1 MTFLFLLLLL
11 VILLLPAGLFVVRQ
25 GTVAVITTFGR
36 YTRVSHPGLAFRIPI
51 IQSIHSRI
59 SVQNRS
65 MELTFQ
71 AITQDQA
78 NVYFKAML
86 LFAVQ
91 NDREETI
98 KSVAFKFI
106 DVESLMVALVR
117 TVEAVTRGF
126 VATKKQAEILGLR
139 AEIVSEAKAHLDET
153 LAEWGYHLIDL
164 QLNDITFDATIAT
177 SMAQVVASQN
187 LQRAAEFEG
196 QALYIK
202 RTKEAEAE
210 GAAIKIAAE
219 AEALAAQRRGEGVRM
234 FRFEVARGLAD
245 AARTVSAAG
254 SDESLV
260 LFAMWTEALRDTVR
274 EGKGN
279 VVFLDGSL
287 DGMQST
293 LRRLSGLQQLN
304 NDKNLRSGYGPTREH
319 ASTGSTYSEEE
330 SGGPIIAQWPAP
342 EIQDEDGDDGEYKNP
357 HLG

>member
-1 MTFLFLLLLL
+1 MTYSSTILL
-11 VILLLPAGLFVVRQ
+11 VTVGVIAAIVLLSGLFIVRQ

-36 YTRVSHPGLAFRIPI
+36 YTRVSHPGLSYRIPF
-51 IQSIHSRI
+51 IQKIQSRI

-65 MELTFQ
+65 MELAFQ

-106 DVESLMVALVR
+106 DVDSLMVALVR
-117 TVEAVTRGF
+117 TVEAITRGF

-139 AEIVSEAKAHLDET
+139 AEIVSEAKNHLDET

-164 QLNDITFDATIAT
+164 QLNDITFDEMITT

-234 FRFEVARGLAD
+234 FRSEVAQGLAD
-245 AARTVSAAG
+245 AAKTVSAAG
-254 SDESLV
+254 SNEALV

-279 VVFLDGSL
+279 VVFLDGSI
-287 DGMQST
+287 DGMETT
-293 LRRLSGLQQLN
+293 LRRLAGLQQLN
-304 NDKNLRSGYGPTREH
+304 NTDDSNRS
-319 ASTGSTYSEEE
+319 
-330 SGGPIIAQWPAP
+330 
-342 EIQDEDGDDGEYKNP
+342 
-357 HLG
+357 

>member
-1 MTFLFLLLLL
+1 MTYSSMTLL
-11 VILLLPAGLFVVRQ
+11 VTAGVIAAIVLLSGLFIVRQ

-36 YTRVSHPGLAFRIPI
+36 YTRVSHPGLSYRIPF
-51 IQSIHSRI
+51 IQKIHSRI

-65 MELTFQ
+65 MELAFQ

-106 DVESLMVALVR
+106 DTESLMVALVR
-117 TVEAVTRGF
+117 TVEAITRGF

-139 AEIVSEAKAHLDET
+139 AEIVAEAKNHLDET

-164 QLNDITFDATIAT
+164 QLNDITFDEMITT

-234 FRFEVARGLAD
+234 FRSEVAQGLAE
-245 AARTVSAAG
+245 AAKTVSSAG
-254 SDESLV
+254 SNESLV

-279 VVFLDGSL
+279 VVFLDGSI
-287 DGMQST
+287 DGMEST
-293 LRRLSGLQQLN
+293 LRRLAGLQRLDSLPDSQV
-304 NDKNLRSGYGPTREH
+304 
-319 ASTGSTYSEEE
+319 
-330 SGGPIIAQWPAP
+330 
-342 EIQDEDGDDGEYKNP
+342 
-357 HLG
+357 